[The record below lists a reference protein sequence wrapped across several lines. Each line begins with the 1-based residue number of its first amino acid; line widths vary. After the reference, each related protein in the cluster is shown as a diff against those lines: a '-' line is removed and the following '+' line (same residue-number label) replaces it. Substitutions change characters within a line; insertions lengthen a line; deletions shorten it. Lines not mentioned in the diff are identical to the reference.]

1 MKQGTTTHS
10 RQFRYIRAQPRRLKK
25 AVLEELTSNKERNV
39 KQLTESA
46 KSKNAGGLC
55 FNSSAVGRVSVG
67 EVDGWRL
74 AAIGE

>member
-1 MKQGTTTHS
+1 M
-10 RQFRYIRAQPRRLKK
+10 
-25 AVLEELTSNKERNV
+25 SNKVRKCEG
-39 KQLTESA
+39 LTESA

-55 FNSSAVGRVSVG
+55 FNSSGVGRVSVG